1 MLSDIMFLKV
11 VKYMNA
17 TLYINKSNVIY
28 NLKNIQKKLDGKSK
42 IIAIVKANAYGASI
56 VEFSHLLQDNGIN
69 DFGVAL
75 LKEGVILRKSGI
87 TGMILVT
94 SQFLEDE
101 IKDILDNDL
110 SVSLS
115 NLNIAYT
122 LNNIAKSY
130 NKKVK
135 VHIKIDTGMGRLGFL
150 SSEVV
155 EAINTINRKL
165 KNIIIEGI
173 YTHLSCADTDDNY
186 TKLQLSIFNN
196 VISNL
201 IKTMSFKYI
210 HVLNSAGILKYSCP
224 HCTHVRCGILL
235 YGYFPDK
242 SLKGLI
248 DLKPSFTLKAP
259 IIRIHNTAS
268 LEKISYGAT
277 YIVPSNSTIATIQ
290 IGYADGFP
298 RNLSNNYYVKIGNN
312 KCKVIGNI
320 CMDMCMIDI
329 TEVKEKINIGDE
341 VTIFENEEDISN
353 ISSICNTI
361 NYEVISRISTRVE
374 RKYIN

>member
-1 MLSDIMFLKV
+1 MS
-11 VKYMNA
+11 A

-28 NLKNIQKKLDGKSK
+28 NLENILKNLKGKSN
-42 IIAIVKANAYGASI
+42 IIAMVKANAYGAGI
-56 VEFSHLLQDNGIN
+56 VDFSRLLQNNGIN

-75 LKEGVILRKSGI
+75 VNEGVTLRKSGI
-87 TGMILVT
+87 TGMILIT

-115 NLNIAYT
+115 NLDIAYT

-150 SSEVV
+150 SNEVI
-155 EAINTINRKL
+155 EAVNTINREL

-173 YTHLSCADTDDNY
+173 YTHLSCADTDDYY
-186 TKLQLSIFNN
+186 TKSQLNIFNDI
-196 VISNL
+196 ISNL
-201 IKTMSFKYI
+201 IQTMSFKYI
-210 HVLNSAGILKYSCP
+210 HALNSAGILKYSCP

-235 YGYFPDK
+235 YGYLPDN
-242 SLKGLI
+242 SLKSLI
-248 DLKPSFTLKAP
+248 DLKPCLALKAP
-259 IIRIHNTAS
+259 IIRIHNTTFP
-268 LEKISYGAT
+268 EKISYGAT
-277 YIVPSNSTIATIQ
+277 YIAPSKSTIATIQ
-290 IGYADGFP
+290 IGYADGFA
-298 RNLSNNYYVKIGNN
+298 RNLSNKYYVKVGNN

-329 TEVKEKINIGDE
+329 SKVKEKINVGDE

-353 ISSICNTI
+353 IASICNTI